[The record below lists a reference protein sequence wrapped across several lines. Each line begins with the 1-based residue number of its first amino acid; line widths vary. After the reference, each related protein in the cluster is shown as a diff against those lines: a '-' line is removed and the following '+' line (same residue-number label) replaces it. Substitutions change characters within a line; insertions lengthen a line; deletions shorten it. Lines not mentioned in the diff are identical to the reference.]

1 MKKKFIYV
9 VYSSLAWALL
19 YGEDYVG
26 FTWHSLGNSFNTGD
40 IILQKK
46 IAVKEDETAFIL
58 WNKINLQAIF
68 NINKEINLSLYKRN
82 LFDRQDLIQRSFYK
96 SDVMSFEEAKTLI
109 KGLYKNIY
117 YRVAYLPGRL

>member
-1 MKKKFIYV
+1 MKKKFLYA
-9 VYSSLAWALL
+9 VYSSLSWALL

-26 FTWHSLGNSFNTGD
+26 FTSHSLGNSFDTGD

-46 IAVKEDETAFIL
+46 IAVKVDETAFIL

-68 NINKEINLSLYKRN
+68 NINKEIKLSLFRRN
-82 LFDRQDLIQRSFYK
+82 LFDKQDLIERSFYK
-96 SDVMSFEEAKTLI
+96 SGVLSFEEAKTLI

-117 YRVAYLPGRL
+117 YIIAYFPGRL